1 MFVGHRM
8 RRQDSLELPP
18 LAPEPEPPKPPVE
31 EEEEVPAEGDGGDG
45 DPATDDAPSLQK
57 LGM

>member
-1 MFVGHRM
+1 M

>member
-1 MFVGHRM
+1 M

-18 LAPEPEPPKPPVE
+18 LAPEPEPPKPPVEE